1 MKPSGFASWR
11 VSAVSYGEAVL
22 HVPKARFIYRISP
35 LRLTMKHC
43 SAHAPQYEAAP
54 LRSAMKLSRSAS
66 MVDVVLPSA
75 ADAA

>member
-43 SAHAPQYEAAP
+43 SAHAPQYEA
-54 LRSAMKLSRSAS
+54 LGIRL
-66 MVDVVLPSA
+66 V
-75 ADAA
+75 